1 MRYRF
6 DYSAGTARA
15 LVLLGLALGS
25 AGQAM
30 AAAVPD
36 GPAVIE
42 AGPFLITPSA
52 GVETKHRD
60 NIYLQQNNQTD
71 SWIYLAQPALNI
83 LAQDR
88 NNTYQLNYQGEAA
101 WYQVSRHNDDNDYFD
116 NTVSGE
122 AHMEF
127 SDRWIAEGF
136 ISWASLHEDRGT
148 GLSEGLIGEVLPK
161 PIEYDQADVGGS
173 LQYGSDAEVG
183 WVLLNVGY
191 MERRYSNFKE
201 LTRPRDRDETTVDI
215 TFFHPI
221 APNTDVL
228 AEYGFKRIHYP
239 NPFDDLAQL
248 DSDENSVSAGLQWE
262 ITPNLT
268 STAKLSYID
277 KEFKESGRE
286 DWDGLGWTLEL
297 WMQPREQDTI
307 LVTSTRHPEE
317 TTLQGN
323 FIKRD
328 IFTTTWTHQWSD
340 RVYSELSGLLG
351 QDNYAQ
357 SFDNREDDILNVSL
371 KVGYEFR
378 RWMNVYT
385 GYAYDRKN
393 SNVED
398 LSYRDYV
405 FNVGVE
411 LSL

>member
-1 MRYRF
+1 MRHRF
-6 DYSAGTARA
+6 SDPAGTARVLA
-15 LVLLGLALGS
+15 LLGLALGS
-25 AGQAM
+25 AGQTM

-36 GPAVIE
+36 GPAAIE
-42 AGPFLITPSA
+42 AGPFVITPST
-52 GVETKHRD
+52 GVEIKHRD

-71 SWIYLAQPALNI
+71 SWIYLAQPALNV
-83 LAQDR
+83 LTQDR
-88 NNTYQLNYQGEAA
+88 NNTYQLNYRGEAA

-116 NTVSGE
+116 NTLSGE

-127 SDRWIAEGF
+127 SDRWIAEGV

-161 PIEYDQADVGGS
+161 PIEYDQANVGGS

-183 WVLLNVGY
+183 WVLLKVGY
-191 MERRYSNFKE
+191 MERQYTNFKE
-201 LTRPRDRDETTVDI
+201 ITRPRDRDETTVDA

-221 APNTDVL
+221 APNTDIL

-239 NPFDDLAQL
+239 NPFDNVAQL
-248 DSDENSVSAGLQWE
+248 DSDENAVSAGLQWE
-262 ITPNLT
+262 VTPNLT

-277 KEFKESGRE
+277 KEFKDSGRK

-328 IFTTTWTHQWSD
+328 ILTATWTHQWSD

-357 SFDNREDDILNVSL
+357 SFDNREDDILNVSM

-385 GYAYDRKN
+385 GYGYDRKN

>member
-1 MRYRF
+1 MRHSFF
-6 DYSAGTARA
+6 DSAGIACA
-15 LVLLGLALGS
+15 LALFGLS
-25 AGQAM
+25 LGYSEHSL

-36 GPAVIE
+36 GPAAIE
-42 AGPFLITPSA
+42 AGPFVITPTA
-52 GVETKHRD
+52 GVEIKHRD

-71 SWIYLAQPALNI
+71 SWIYFAQPALNI
-83 LAQDR
+83 LTQDR

-116 NTVSGE
+116 NTLSGE

-173 LQYGSDAEVG
+173 LQFGSDAEVG
-183 WVLLNVGY
+183 WLLLKVGY
-191 MERRYSNFKE
+191 MERQYTNFKE
-201 LTRPRDRDETTVDI
+201 LTRPRDRDETTVAT

-221 APNTDVL
+221 APNTDIL
-228 AEYGFKRIHYP
+228 AEYAFKRIHYP
-239 NPFDDLAQL
+239 NPFDNLAQL

-262 ITPNLT
+262 VTPNLT

-297 WMQPREQDTI
+297 LMQPREQDTI

-328 IFTTTWTHQWSD
+328 VFTATWTHQWSD
-340 RVYSELSGLLG
+340 RVYSELGGLLG

-357 SFDNREDDILNVSL
+357 SFDNREDDIFNASL

-378 RWMNVYT
+378 RWVNVYT

-393 SNVED
+393 SNVEN

>member
-1 MRYRF
+1 MRHRF
-6 DYSAGTARA
+6 FDPAGTARV
-15 LVLLGLALGS
+15 LTLLGLALGS
-25 AGQAM
+25 AGQSM

-36 GPAVIE
+36 GPAAIE
-42 AGPFLITPSA
+42 AGPFAITPST
-52 GVETKHRD
+52 GVEIKHRD

-83 LAQDR
+83 LTQDR
-88 NNTYQLNYQGEAA
+88 NNTYQLNYRGEAA

-116 NTVSGE
+116 NTLSGE

-136 ISWASLHEDRGT
+136 VSWASLHEDRGT

-173 LQYGSDAEVG
+173 LQYGADAEVG
-183 WVLLNVGY
+183 WVLLKVGY
-191 MERRYSNFKE
+191 MERQYTNFKE
-201 LTRPRDRDETTVDI
+201 ITRPRDRDETTVDA

-221 APNTDVL
+221 APNTDIL

-239 NPFDDLAQL
+239 NPFDNLAQL
-248 DSDENSVSAGLQWE
+248 DSDEYAVSAGLQWE
-262 ITPNLT
+262 VTPNLT

-277 KEFKESGRE
+277 KEFKDSDRK
-286 DWDGLGWTLEL
+286 DWDGLGWTLEV

-328 IFTTTWTHQWSD
+328 IFTATWTHQWSD

-357 SFDNREDDILNVSL
+357 SFDNREDDILNASL

-385 GYAYDRKN
+385 GYGYDRKN

>member
-60 NIYLQQNNQTD
+60 DIYLQQNNQTD